1 MIYVSAW
8 LVYLDGDVNYDYIY
22 SDTPSYGIISPD
34 VSESGTAFLIHKT
47 GAMAIPESTNM
58 NIWSSYGHIQS
69 PYTFRGSK
77 CVVCD
82 IGWRLLQRRC
92 IHFLRIFSPISSD
105 TDYSNFTPDSRVD
118 YTSYIL
124 LPDRSQMIMMYI
136 KYILPTVHYR
146 QNK

>member
-69 PYTFRGSK
+69 PYTFRGSNVW
-77 CVVCD
+77 CVISGGD
-82 IGWRLLQRRC
+82 FFNDGAFISYGSFPQFRQ
-92 IHFLRIFSPISSD
+92 IRIIPISLR
-105 TDYSNFTPDSRVD
+105 T
-118 YTSYIL
+118 L
-124 LPDRSQMIMMYI
+124 E
-136 KYILPTVHYR
+136 
-146 QNK
+146 